1 MLIIAAVLA
10 VALLKLLGPTPV
22 TAVHPQRAPLVAEVF
37 GTGTL
42 EAKVVVSFSAKM
54 VDKVGEVLVDQG
66 DTVTEGQVL
75 ARLEATDYEHSVRVA
90 DAGVGQA
97 QAELAKARLDIARQ
111 REMLRSAIISHSE
124 FDSSEAAYRVAE
136 AKLKNAEAQLGFA
149 RARLADTVIYSPVS
163 GLVMTRN
170 LEVGGTVVPGA
181 PIFRIADTHQL
192 WITAMVDELVA
203 GTLRVGQP
211 ARVTFRAHPGKS
223 FPGRLARLAEEADR
237 VTEERE
243 ADVTV
248 EQLPPDW
255 FIGAKAD
262 VYIET
267 DRPNSAARTIA
278 GPITYRM
285 VHLRVGE
292 RPCALCAGSN
302 RGVNPEYEAENV
314 GSTNADSMRAFHQP
328 VEGISR
334 RRPRSR
340 ITRTLPY
347 WLRLL
352 GHQQTEKLP
361 LHGCAPARLHARVW
375 AMLSSL
381 PSRAGKGRG
390 SPRPAGACDG
400 GTWNSTS
407 TEPQH
412 PMRQKT
418 TSRGP
423 SRRERTAR
431 PGRSP

>member
-1 MLIIAAVLA
+1 VVLKDQEQQPAASLTGAVARWWKPAGVMILIAAGLVVA
-10 VALLKLLGPTPV
+10 VLKLLGPASVAT
-22 TAVHPQRAPLVAEVF
+22 VHPQRGPLVAEAF

-54 VDKVGEVLVDQG
+54 IDKVGEVLVDQG
-66 DTVTEGQVL
+66 DTVNEGQVL

-97 QAELAKARLDIARQ
+97 HAELAKARLDIARQ
-111 REMLRSAIISHSE
+111 RELLRSAIISHAE

-149 RARLADTVIYSPVS
+149 RARLADTMIYSPVS

-237 VTEERE
+237 ITEERE

-248 EQLPPDW
+248 EQLPPGW

-267 DRPNSAARTIA
+267 DRK
-278 GPITYRM
+278 
-285 VHLRVGE
+285 
-292 RPCALCAGSN
+292 
-302 RGVNPEYEAENV
+302 AEV
-314 GSTNADSMRAFHQP
+314 LQ
-328 VEGISR
+328 
-334 RRPRSR
+334 
-340 ITRTLPY
+340 L
-347 WLRLL
+347 
-352 GHQQTEKLP
+352 
-361 LHGCAPARLHARVW
+361 
-375 AMLSSL
+375 
-381 PSRAGKGRG
+381 
-390 SPRPAGACDG
+390 PRPAIVPRDDQPGVFVIDDGRAHWRAVQLGLIGRDAVELAGGVDAGDLVITDPFAGKQPIADGQRVMGA
-400 GTWNSTS
+400 T
-407 TEPQH
+407 
-412 PMRQKT
+412 
-418 TSRGP
+418 
-423 SRRERTAR
+423 REAR
-431 PGRSP
+431 